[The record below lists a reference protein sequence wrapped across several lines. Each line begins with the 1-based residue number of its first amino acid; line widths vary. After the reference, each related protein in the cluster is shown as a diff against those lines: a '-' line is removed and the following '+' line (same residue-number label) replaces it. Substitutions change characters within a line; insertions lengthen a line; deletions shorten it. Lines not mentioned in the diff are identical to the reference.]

1 MHSTRCLTPSAV
13 IRLPISLQN
22 RLKAHK
28 PFSDNA
34 HFVRFVFHEHNGDW
48 EAAYEDFAT
57 SDDDAPACCKDDF
70 CAIEFDDDGEEI
82 SDPNA
87 APGIHPDFQLYQVNP
102 IYDDVSKD
110 IDAGAT
116 DWAARS
122 AERYSSQQIL
132 DAARWREHIAKQAVR
147 PTPQAVDPKRLNR
160 GQGFIYRVVED
171 HRNRLHCEPTQPLR
185 MLVAGTAGSG
195 KTTLI
200 SALKQLIG
208 DECIVLA
215 PTGVAADNIGG
226 STYHSKIPIPRR
238 DIDRESI
245 RVSKSS
251 PRYKAFIAT
260 FRGIRYVRCCHST
273 RRCHSLP

>member
-1 MHSTRCLTPSAV
+1 MHSTRCLAPSAV
-13 IRLPISLQN
+13 IHLPISLQN

-70 CAIEFDDDGEEI
+70 RAIEFDDDGEEI

-122 AERYSSQQIL
+122 A
-132 DAARWREHIAKQAVR
+132 
-147 PTPQAVDPKRLNR
+147 
-160 GQGFIYRVVED
+160 
-171 HRNRLHCEPTQPLR
+171 
-185 MLVAGTAGSG
+185 
-195 KTTLI
+195 
-200 SALKQLIG
+200 
-208 DECIVLA
+208 
-215 PTGVAADNIGG
+215 
-226 STYHSKIPIPRR
+226 
-238 DIDRESI
+238 
-245 RVSKSS
+245 
-251 PRYKAFIAT
+251 
-260 FRGIRYVRCCHST
+260 
-273 RRCHSLP
+273 